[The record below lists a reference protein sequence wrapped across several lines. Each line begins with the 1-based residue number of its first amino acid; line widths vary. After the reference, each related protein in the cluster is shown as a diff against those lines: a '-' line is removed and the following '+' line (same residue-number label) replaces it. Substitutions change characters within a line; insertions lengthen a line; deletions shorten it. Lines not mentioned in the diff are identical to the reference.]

1 MIPSIFFLSV
11 EAHNDILYNGDLT
24 DNKIYL
30 TFDDGYTV
38 ENTLKI
44 LDILKESNVSATFF
58 IEGSFLMYNYEVV
71 NRIANEQTLANHTI
85 CHSDITKLTDYEF
98 KKDIK
103 EFENLVYKIT
113 NKNVKKYFRP
123 PMGFINKSKENILKS
138 MDYKIVYWNV
148 KCYDYNRDNDKGKEY
163 VINEIV
169 NNTHGGSIILLHT
182 LTDSVPKAL
191 PVIIK
196 KLRENGY
203 EFSKLQELID

>member
-11 EAHNDILYNGDLT
+11 EAHSDILYNGDLT

-38 ENTLKI
+38 ENTVKI
-44 LDILKESNVSATFF
+44 LDILKETNVSATFF
-58 IEGSFLMYNYEVV
+58 IEGSFLMYNYAVV
-71 NRIANEQTLANHTI
+71 NRIADEQTLANHTI

-103 EFENLVYKIT
+103 EFESLVYKIT
-113 NKNVKKYFRP
+113 KQNVKKYFRP
-123 PMGFINKSKENILKS
+123 PMGFINKSKENILKD
-138 MDYKIVYWNV
+138 MGYKIIYWNV

-191 PVIIK
+191 PEIIK